1 MDAITSFAI
10 TNEERVALKQA
21 IDAAIEGCGGLTSA
35 AMHCRANSSVLSQ
48 SRSQEHLTL
57 PSIGDAIAM
66 DRASGKHEIIDAI
79 CRVLGGRFVV
89 GAERHRLLSLTRE
102 AGLAAR
108 EAGEAVSAITEAESD
123 NVVTA
128 TEAKLADRAAVA
140 AIDRFTKIRE
150 GLTGFLV
157 RAR

>member
-10 TNEERVALKQA
+10 TRDERIALKQA
-21 IDAAIEGCGGLTSA
+21 IDAAIEQCGGVTSA
-35 AMHCRANSSVLSQ
+35 AMHCRADASVLSR
-48 SRSQEHLTL
+48 SRNQEHLTL
-57 PSIGDAIAM
+57 PSIGDAIAI
-66 DRASGKHEIIDAI
+66 DRASGKHDILDAMAKA
-79 CRVLGGRFVV
+79 LGCKVV
-89 GAERHRLLSLTRE
+89 PLNERHRLLSLTRE

-108 EAGEAVSAITEAESD
+108 EAGEAVSAITEAEAD

-128 TEAKLADRAAVA
+128 TEARLADRAAVA